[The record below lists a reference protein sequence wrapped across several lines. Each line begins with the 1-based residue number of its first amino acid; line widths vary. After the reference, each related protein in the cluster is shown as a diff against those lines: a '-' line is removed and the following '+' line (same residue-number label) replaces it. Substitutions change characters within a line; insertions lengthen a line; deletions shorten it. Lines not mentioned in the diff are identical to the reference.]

1 MIPEAETFN
10 GTFPFAPHFSKA
22 PGFRMHYVDE
32 GSGLPILCLH
42 GEPTWG
48 YLYRQVIPR
57 LAEQHRVIVPD
68 HMGFGKS
75 ETPQDREYTLK
86 AHVDNLEALV
96 VELDLRDITLVLH
109 DWGGPIGTGLA
120 LRHPERIARLI
131 ATNTCITLG
140 LPIEA
145 DLLSK
150 NAAQAEYFQ
159 WMSKLYEE
167 GTMEAVLGNFGTLIL
182 SVMKSLQGFE
192 RMSNVTQTWLSAY
205 SAPFTTPCEC
215 IGAINFPRSIV
226 STKGG
231 ELDTSDEQAVAEI
244 QRKPAM
250 MIMGMKDRVLLP
262 EYFIPL
268 FKATFP
274 NRAVYKLENAGH
286 FCYEDEP
293 EAIAVLIEQFIN
305 LT

>member
-1 MIPEAETFN
+1 MTER
-10 GTFPFAPHFSKA
+10 
-22 PGFRMHYVDE
+22 FRLHQISRRLLVS
-32 GSGLPILCLH
+32 GSTMLMKVLGYQFCVFTVNQL
-42 GEPTWG
+42 GG

-96 VELDLRDITLVLH
+96 LELDLHDITWVLH

-150 NAAQAEYFQ
+150 NATHAEYFQ
-159 WMSKLYEE
+159 WMAKLYEE
-167 GTMEAVLGNFGTLIL
+167 GTMEAVLGNVGTIIL

-192 RMSNVTQTWLSAY
+192 RMSNVNQTWLSAY
-205 SAPFTTPCEC
+205 SAPFTTPSEC
-215 IGAINFPRSIV
+215 IGAINFPLSIV
-226 STKGG
+226 SRTGG

-244 QRKPAM
+244 RRKPATM
-250 MIMGMKDRVLLP
+250 MMGMKDRVLLP
-262 EYFIPL
+262 QYFIPL
-268 FKATFP
+268 FQATFP
-274 NRAVYKLENAGH
+274 DSAVYKLENAGH

-293 EAIAVLIEQFIN
+293 EAIAALIKQFIN